1 MGLLFTGRVLEAR
14 RLESK
19 KGNRFSI
26 VRLSGSLVDEITGEE
41 LVYLDRYEVLLAE
54 DAILPP
60 VGKGDYPAMLM
71 AVIRDGRTQVAV
83 DFDFSSAHTTN
94 GRGA

>member
-26 VRLSGSLVDEITGEE
+26 VRVSGSLVDEVTGEE
-41 LVYLDRYEVLLAE
+41 LVYLDRYEVLLDG

-60 VGKGDYPAMLM
+60 VGKGDFPASLM

-83 DFDFSSAHTTN
+83 DFDFAAVAHKN